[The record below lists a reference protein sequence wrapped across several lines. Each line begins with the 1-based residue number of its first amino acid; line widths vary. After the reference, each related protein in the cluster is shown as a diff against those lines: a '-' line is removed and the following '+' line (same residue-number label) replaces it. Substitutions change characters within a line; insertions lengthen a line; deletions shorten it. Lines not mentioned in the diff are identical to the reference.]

1 MLLCVIEYKMKNVV
15 YTLEQVTHKMTQN
28 FRKVRVQLSRV
39 KHINVHKTSRLVYIG
54 NKLSYAYN

>member
-1 MLLCVIEYKMKNVV
+1 MKNVV

-54 NKLSYAYN
+54 NKLSYTYN